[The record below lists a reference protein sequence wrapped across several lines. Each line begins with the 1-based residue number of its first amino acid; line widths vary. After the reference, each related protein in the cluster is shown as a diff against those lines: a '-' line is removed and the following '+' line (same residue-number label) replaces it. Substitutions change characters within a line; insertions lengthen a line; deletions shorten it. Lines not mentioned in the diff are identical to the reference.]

1 MATEIYAGVTIYI
14 PAKVIDAK
22 DAGNI
27 IVEACGK
34 KITFA
39 KADLE
44 RVCMSSFELSRV
56 IQLAKAAGAARDVAK
71 TAPARP
77 PLAVAPKPPEEKKP
91 ASKSEEKRLKIQKK
105 DQ

>member
-77 PLAVAPKPPEEKKP
+77 PLAVAPKPPVVRTAVEEGAKAADKK
-91 ASKSEEKRLKIQKK
+91 KK
-105 DQ
+105 DK

>member
-39 KADLE
+39 KAALE
-44 RVCMSSFELSRV
+44 KVCMSSFELARV
-56 IQLAKAAGAARDVAK
+56 IQLAKATGTAK
-71 TAPARP
+71 TEAKPAPARP
-77 PLAVAPKPPEEKKP
+77 PLAVAPKPSTEKKP
-91 ASKSEEKRLKIQKK
+91 DLPRAKEPDKKRGR
-105 DQ
+105 